1 MNPAQLHLSAA
12 CPRMAAL
19 IGRIGRPRLPKD
31 RQSPYESLVRAIAH
45 QQLHASAAK
54 TITGRF
60 LALYPGTA
68 FPAPAMVLAT
78 DPALLRGCGFSAA
91 KVASIQDIAAKAA
104 TGVVPE
110 RRAAA
115 RLSDEA
121 LIERLTTIRGVG
133 RWTVEMLLI
142 FSLGRPDVL
151 PVDDFGVREGYR
163 LIHGLDAQPKPKEL
177 AALGE
182 IYAPHRSLAA
192 WYLWRAVDEAKAKT
206 VERKP

>member
-1 MNPAQLHLSAA
+1 MNAAQQHLSDA
-12 CPRMAAL
+12 CPRMAGL

-45 QQLHASAAK
+45 QQLHATAAR

-60 LALYPGTA
+60 LALYPGAA
-68 FPAPAMVLAT
+68 FPAPGQVLAT
-78 DPALLRGCGFSAA
+78 DPAVLRGCGFSAA
-91 KVASIQDIAAKAA
+91 KVASIIDIAAKAA
-104 TGVVPE
+104 EGVVPE

-115 RLSDEA
+115 RLSDAA

-163 LIHGLDAQPKPKEL
+163 LIHGLEAQPKPKAL

-192 WYLWRAVDEAKAKT
+192 WYLWRAVDEAKAKV